1 MALAKSVVMQKNS
14 QGVIATMQETDA
26 NDKER
31 LLELEIKEAQR
42 VINAA
47 FSKAPC
53 FKLLIGA
60 LNSSKGSISRVEE
73 MCSLR
78 PGIPLQP
85 MLSRPAT
92 NPGNALEILKNQHD
106 RCEIDIDNSDAENI
120 EIACEYKYDGER
132 CQIHVFCSDEDISVQ
147 LFSRNLEN
155 TTDRFPDVVTMIKQ
169 CSNVAENGNLTMM
182 ILHLLYWIVKS

>member
-1 MALAKSVVMQKNS
+1 MALAKSIVMQKKA
-14 QGVIATMQETDA
+14 GVIATTQETEG

-60 LNSSKGSISRVEE
+60 LNASKGSISCVEE

-78 PGIPLQP
+78 PGIPLTY
-85 MLSRPAT
+85 A
-92 NPGNALEILKNQHD
+92 
-106 RCEIDIDNSDAENI
+106 
-120 EIACEYKYDGER
+120 
-132 CQIHVFCSDEDISVQ
+132 
-147 LFSRNLEN
+147 
-155 TTDRFPDVVTMIKQ
+155 IKT
-169 CSNVAENGNLTMM
+169 C
-182 ILHLLYWIVKS
+182 Y